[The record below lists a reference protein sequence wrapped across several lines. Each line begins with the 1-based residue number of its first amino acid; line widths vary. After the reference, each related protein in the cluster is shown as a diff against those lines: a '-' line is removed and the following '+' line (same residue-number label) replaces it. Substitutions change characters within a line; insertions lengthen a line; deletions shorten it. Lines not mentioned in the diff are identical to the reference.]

1 MLSKP
6 IPTYT
11 EEGNNKYKNEGMK
24 ADSIF
29 LLF

>member
-1 MLSKP
+1 MMFSKP

-24 ADSIF
+24 VDSIF
-29 LLF
+29 L